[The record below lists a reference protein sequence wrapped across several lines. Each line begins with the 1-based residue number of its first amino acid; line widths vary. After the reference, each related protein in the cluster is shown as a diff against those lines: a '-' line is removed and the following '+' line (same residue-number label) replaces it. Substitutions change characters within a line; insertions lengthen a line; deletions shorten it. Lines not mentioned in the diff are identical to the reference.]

1 MQHPP
6 FFPYKILLASQSPR
20 RQMLLKDSGFE
31 LECIKIDVEETFPSS
46 LKAEEIPVFLA
57 QKKAAAYTA
66 TIHQNELLVTADTVV
81 WLENEVLNKPLTL
94 QEAKAMLMKL
104 SGKWHHVYT
113 GVCVKSQEKSIV
125 FYDESKVFF
134 NALTESQID
143 YYLQHYR
150 PLDKAGA
157 YGVQEFI
164 GLIGIQKI
172 EGCYYNIMGFPVSKF
187 IHEIEKMNL
196 IPLI

>member
-20 RQMLLKDSGFE
+20 RQMLLKDSGFDI
-31 LECIKIDVEETFPSS
+31 ECIKIDVEETFSPS
-46 LKAEEIPVFLA
+46 LKAAEIPVFLA
-57 QKKAAAYTA
+57 QKKAAAYTE
-66 TIHQNELLVTADTVV
+66 TINKNELLVTADTVV
-81 WLENEVLNKPLTL
+81 WLDNEVLNKPLTME
-94 QEAKAMLMKL
+94 EAKEMLMRL
-104 SGKWHHVYT
+104 SGKWHQVFT
-113 GVCVKSQEKSIV
+113 AVCVKSQEKSVV

-134 NALTESQID
+134 NTLTESQIN

>member
-20 RQMLLKDSGFE
+20 RQMLLKDSGFDI
-31 LECIKIDVEETFPSS
+31 ECIKIDVEETFSPS
-46 LKAEEIPVFLA
+46 LKAAEIPVFLA
-57 QKKAAAYTA
+57 QKKAAAYTEK
-66 TIHQNELLVTADTVV
+66 INKNELLVTADTVV
-81 WLENEVLNKPLTL
+81 WLDNEVLNKPLTME
-94 QEAKAMLMKL
+94 EAKEMLMRL
-104 SGKWHHVYT
+104 SGKWHQVFT
-113 GVCVKSQEKSIV
+113 GVCVKSQEKSVV

-134 NALTESQID
+134 NTLSESQIN